1 MHFNSICCIIICD
14 ILLFDYNVVTS
25 ATQSALSVMNI
36 IVIKKNC
43 SIILI
48 CEYIIYIYYVICF

>member
-1 MHFNSICCIIICD
+1 M
-14 ILLFDYNVVTS
+14 LLFDYNVVTR

-43 SIILI
+43 LIILI
-48 CEYIIYIYYVICF
+48 CDYIIYIMLFVSKTTWI